1 MKPSIP
7 AAISG
12 RLVGI
17 EFSCTKGGI
26 VVKRRKPPRQMDS
39 RREIEARTVFYR
51 RANDWSAMTR
61 EAMLEWNAYAA
72 THPVV
77 NRLGQTRYLSGYN
90 WFMKL
95 RDTPDGILLPIGTL
109 PSFTFGYPDVY
120 DGGPYSFEI
129 NWCEGVTDDD
139 VIKVWFG
146 WLKPNYRTPIPRVWW
161 YGGAY
166 TKAGIA
172 ALNYETLTALGI
184 GFHDDEQYVMTGYIW
199 RTRYFCSA
207 HSMIL
212 FTTTSH
218 NIWWLAMDDA
228 KTNPIVHDSMYLFPQ
243 TFLDPTG
250 DPDTIAHAG
259 PGVHDGALYF
269 DGLDDQIQLTSTS
282 YEPYLDTGKDFTL
295 CLWWKPTLPI
305 SPSYRFFL
313 SNGALF
319 TQSIEFGIRQNSSII
334 LFCFLYNSTKWY
346 TSVAWPESNVSI
358 WQHYAVV
365 RVGTNL
371 KVYKNGIIGMDAD
384 NVNIQGKLWKTGN
397 PLSIGCQTGITY
409 FAAGAADD
417 VRLYDIGLS
426 AAQVA
431 ALAVP

>member
-1 MKPSIP
+1 
-7 AAISG
+7 
-12 RLVGI
+12 
-17 EFSCTKGGI
+17 
-26 VVKRRKPPRQMDS
+26 
-39 RREIEARTVFYR
+39 
-51 RANDWSAMTR
+51 
-61 EAMLEWNAYAA
+61 
-72 THPVV
+72 
-77 NRLGQTRYLSGYN
+77 
-90 WFMKL
+90 
-95 RDTPDGILLPIGTL
+95 
-109 PSFTFGYPDVY
+109 
-120 DGGPYSFEI
+120 
-129 NWCEGVTDDD
+129 
-139 VIKVWFG
+139 
-146 WLKPNYRTPIPRVWW
+146 
-161 YGGAY
+161 
-166 TKAGIA
+166 
-172 ALNYETLTALGI
+172 
-184 GFHDDEQYVMTGYIW
+184 
-199 RTRYFCSA
+199 
-207 HSMIL
+207 
-212 FTTTSH
+212 
-218 NIWWLAMDDA
+218 MDDA
-228 KTNPIVHDSMYLFPQ
+228 ETNPIVHDSMFEFPQ

-269 DGLDDQIQLTSTS
+269 DGLDDHINLTAES

-397 PLSIGCQTGITY
+397 PLSIGCQAGITY